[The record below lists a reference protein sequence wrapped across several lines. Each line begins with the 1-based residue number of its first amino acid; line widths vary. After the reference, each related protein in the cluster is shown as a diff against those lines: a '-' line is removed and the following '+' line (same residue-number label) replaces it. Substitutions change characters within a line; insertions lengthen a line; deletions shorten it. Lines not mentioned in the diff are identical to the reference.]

1 MSRKNTKCEEFD
13 EATIDSLADKI
24 RAKILKSIR
33 EIIREEM
40 PVLIKSAVGEEMAKL
55 IGKVNELSE
64 ENNRLKT
71 RIDLV
76 ETQLRANNLVICG
89 LPDAS
94 LAEVVSTPSVI
105 TAGQLQGMTRRD
117 TVQAVVNCCNSKL
130 GANISENDIQSS
142 YRIPSKSGP
151 RPIIVTFTS
160 KMVRDRVYALRKFL
174 HKDRSSKIFIND
186 HLTKP
191 NSEIFARVRSLV
203 KDKKFSS
210 AWTWN
215 CHVYFKKGERTNSSS

>member
-13 EATIDSLADKI
+13 EATIDNLADKI
-24 RAKILKSIR
+24 RTKILKSIR

-55 IGKVNELSE
+55 IGKVNELSV

-94 LAEVVSTPSVI
+94 LAEVVLLSRRSGTRNDSKKYGPNSCQLL
-105 TAGQLQGMTRRD
+105 QLQTW
-117 TVQAVVNCCNSKL
+117 SKH
-130 GANISENDIQSS
+130 
-142 YRIPSKSGP
+142 
-151 RPIIVTFTS
+151 
-160 KMVRDRVYALRKFL
+160 LREG
-174 HKDRSSKIFIND
+174 HS
-186 HLTKP
+186 
-191 NSEIFARVRSLV
+191 V
-203 KDKKFSS
+203 
-210 AWTWN
+210 
-215 CHVYFKKGERTNSSS
+215 

>member
-1 MSRKNTKCEEFD
+1 MSRKNTKYEEFD
-13 EATIDSLADKI
+13 EATIDHLADKI
-24 RAKILKSIR
+24 KAKILKSIR

-40 PVLIKSAVGEEMAKL
+40 PGLIKSAVKEEMTKL
-55 IGKVNELSE
+55 IGRVNELNE

-71 RIDLV
+71 RIDIV

-94 LAEVVSTPSVI
+94 LAEVVATSSGDKV
-105 TAGQLQGMTRRD
+105 GQEQGVTRRD

-151 RPIIVTFTS
+151 RLIVVTFTS
-160 KMVRDRVYALRKFL
+160 KMVRDRSMLWSML
-174 HKDRSSKIFIND
+174 
-186 HLTKP
+186 
-191 NSEIFARVRSLV
+191 
-203 KDKKFSS
+203 
-210 AWTWN
+210 
-215 CHVYFKKGERTNSSS
+215 